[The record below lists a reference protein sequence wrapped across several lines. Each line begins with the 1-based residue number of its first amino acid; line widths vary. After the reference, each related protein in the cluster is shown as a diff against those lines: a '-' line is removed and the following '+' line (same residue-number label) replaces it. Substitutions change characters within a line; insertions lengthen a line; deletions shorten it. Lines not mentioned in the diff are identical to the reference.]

1 MDPRVHRRL
10 VHLRSNMAKIK
21 HIAIATQDP
30 DKTARFYKEVFGL
43 QEVGRVDNENAEG
56 HYLSDGNVNLAI
68 LRFKNDVVAGEEFGA
83 AYSGFHH
90 IGFEVEDTAATDAK
104 LRKASSAPRSDI
116 NAALN
121 SRTGGGHGGKNVEL
135 KYSGPDGVIIDIS
148 HTGWVGTD
156 GGDSDSVAE

>member
-1 MDPRVHRRL
+1 
-10 VHLRSNMAKIK
+10 MAKIK

-30 DKTARFYKEVFGL
+30 DGTARFYKEVFGL

-104 LRKASSAPRSDI
+104 LRKANSEPRADI

-121 SRTGGGHGGKNVEL
+121 SRTGARRRNNRYLSYGLGWHRWWGL
-135 KYSGPDGVIIDIS
+135 RRRSG
-148 HTGWVGTD
+148 
-156 GGDSDSVAE
+156 VAWPATRQ